1 MRNLKKTITDIF
13 TRYLIMVLIAIPGL
27 WIFYAIFTPLTI
39 YPIYFLLN
47 LFFGA
52 SLSGNI
58 ITVSSCFPI
67 EIIEAC
73 VAGSA
78 YYLLLILNL
87 ATPNILLKKRLQII
101 GESFLALLIINLL
114 RILFLS
120 VMYISGSGLFDV
132 THKIFWYLANV
143 IFIVGIWF
151 FMVKSFKLKETPF
164 YSDIKFFVNLKKK
177 AKKSKHSKK
186 DK

>member
-1 MRNLKKTITDIF
+1 
-13 TRYLIMVLIAIPGL
+13 MVLIAIPGL
-27 WIFYAIFTPLTI
+27 WIFYIIFTPLTL

-47 LFFGA
+47 LFFDA
-52 SLSGNI
+52 TLSGNI
-58 ITVSSCFPI
+58 ITVYNCFPI

-87 ATPNILLKKRLQII
+87 STPNILLKKRLRII
-101 GESFLALLIINLL
+101 AESFLALLIINLL

-120 VMYISGSGLFDV
+120 VMYVSGSGLFDV
-132 THKIFWYLANV
+132 THKIFWYFSNIIL
-143 IFIVGIWF
+143 IVGIWF

-164 YSDIKFFVNLKKK
+164 YSDIKFFFNLKKK
-177 AKKSKHSKK
+177 ANKSKHTKK
-186 DK
+186 NK